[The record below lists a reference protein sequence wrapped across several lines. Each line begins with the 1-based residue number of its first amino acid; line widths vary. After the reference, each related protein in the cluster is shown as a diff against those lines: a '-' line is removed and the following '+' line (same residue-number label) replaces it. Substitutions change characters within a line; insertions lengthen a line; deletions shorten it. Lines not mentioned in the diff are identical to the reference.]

1 MTARL
6 LTEDADYRCDGGSSS
21 SDSKLAADPRW
32 QAFMPRILPYLVHQ
46 ESVFLAPV
54 PFCPAD

>member
-1 MTARL
+1 L
-6 LTEDADYRCDGGSSS
+6 NSVVFCWGYDDYAHRAAQRA
-21 SDSKLAADPRW
+21 KLAADPRW
-32 QAFMPRILPYLVHQ
+32 QAFTPRILPYLVHQ